1 MSNAAHIFTKHR
13 YLLKP
18 RESSGRPIRGL
29 SGEAFAAGGV
39 NEAPY
44 ARCWG
49 DITDVAVPG
58 PGNGGSSVPCED
70 SLATRRTTQHARAAA
85 RERATCP
92 VATRRRISS
101 RSWDRPLPGL
111 SSSTRPYPGQKS
123 CHNVSSAGRPFGA
136 TRFAKIWSPP
146 AEGGARPHQARQ
158 NPLQRHRGANSKLQ
172 RGHATASNRPRASK
186 PCLLPDRMHSLTLG
200 GLPGRGKGSKPV
212 ARR

>member
-1 MSNAAHIFTKHR
+1 MKHHTH
-13 YLLKP
+13 
-18 RESSGRPIRGL
+18 
-29 SGEAFAAGGV
+29 AAGGISPMSRCRV
-39 NEAPY
+39 PETGAPPFP
-44 ARCWG
+44 ARTVWQH
-49 DITDVAVPG
+49 VAQHSTQGPQREKGQLALWPPG
-58 PGNGGSSVPCED
+58 EG
-70 SLATRRTTQHARAAA
+70 
-85 RERATCP
+85 
-92 VATRRRISS
+92 ISS

-123 CHNVSSAGRPFGA
+123 CHNVSSAGWPFGA